1 MTAHLL
7 IEDFSLVF
15 RTRHGTVRAL
25 EDVSLS
31 VERGEIVGVVGESGS
46 GKSVLAYAVMGLQ
59 DAAARVQGGRIMF
72 GGLDMLAASES
83 ALADVRGR
91 ELAMIFQSPR
101 TALNPIRKVGRQIED
116 ILREHANLPRRELRH
131 HAIAALARVRIPD
144 PERRYEA
151 YPFELSG
158 GMCQR
163 VMIAMA
169 LACSPFLLI
178 ADEPTTGLDVT
189 TQAVIM
195 DLIRDMSRDAHM
207 STLLITHDLGLAG
220 EYCDRIAVMHAG
232 PSCRGRADRGIA
244 EPAGTSVYAPASGLD
259 ADAALDHRGAGLD
272 PGAVARSAPRPAAL
286 PLQRPLRSPCARM
299 RREAPALDVA
309 ERNPPSALPEFRCGK
324 RRCERRHSPCTILGE
339 ACSWRRPSGRRS
351 TSCGIGADG

>member
-1 MTAHLL
+1 MTAQLL

-25 EDVSLS
+25 EDISIT
-31 VERGEIVGVVGESGS
+31 VEHGEILGVVGESGS

-59 DAAARVQGGRIMF
+59 DAAARVQGGRIVF
-72 GGLDMLAASES
+72 GGLDMLRAPEP
-83 ALADVRGR
+83 ALSQVRGR

-101 TALNPIRKVGRQIED
+101 TALNPIRKVGHQIQD
-116 ILREHANLPRRELRH
+116 ILRQHANLPSRSLRE

-144 PERRYEA
+144 PQRRYQA

-169 LACSPFLLI
+169 LACSPSLLI

-195 DLIRDMSRDAHM
+195 DLIRDLSRGARM

-232 PSCRGRADRGIA
+232 HVV
-244 EPAGTSVYAPASGLD
+244 ELAPTEELLS
-259 ADAALDHRGAGLD
+259 
-272 PGAVARSAPRPAAL
+272 RPAHPYTRQLLAATPTPRSTVDGLVSIQGQLPDLRRDLPPCRFSARCSRHAPICDEKPLPWTTLNPAHLVRCRL
-286 PLQRPLRSPCARM
+286 PL
-299 RREAPALDVA
+299 
-309 ERNPPSALPEFRCGK
+309 
-324 RRCERRHSPCTILGE
+324 
-339 ACSWRRPSGRRS
+339 
-351 TSCGIGADG
+351 

>member
-1 MTAHLL
+1 LTTQLQ

-15 RTRHGTVRAL
+15 RTRHGSVQAL

-31 VERGEIVGVVGESGS
+31 IEHGEIVGVVGESGS

-59 DAAARVQGGRIMF
+59 DAAARTLGGRIMF
-72 GGLDMLAASES
+72 GGLNMLTASEQ
-83 ALADVRGR
+83 ALAEMRGR
-91 ELAMIFQSPR
+91 EVAMIFQSPR

-116 ILREHANLPRRELRH
+116 ILRQHANLPVRQLRE

-169 LACSPFLLI
+169 LACSPSLLI

-195 DLIRDMSRDAHM
+195 DLLRDMSRDARM

-232 PSCRGRADRGIA
+232 HVVEVAPTD
-244 EPAGTSVYAPASGLD
+244 ELLTHPAHPYTQQLL
-259 ADAALDHRGAGLD
+259 AAT
-272 PGAVARSAPRPAAL
+272 PTP
-286 PLQRPLRSPCARM
+286 
-299 RREAPALDVA
+299 
-309 ERNPPSALPEFRCGK
+309 
-324 RRCERRHSPCTILGE
+324 
-339 ACSWRRPSGRRS
+339 RS
-351 TSCGIGADG
+351 TIQELVSIPGQLPDLRRDLPPCRFSARCVRHLPICDEKPLPWTSLSATHLVRCQVPLP

>member
-1 MTAHLL
+1 LTAHLL
-7 IEDFSLVF
+7 VEDFSLVF

-25 EDVSLS
+25 EDVSLA

-195 DLIRDMSRDAHM
+195 DLIRDMSRDTHM

-232 PSCRGRADRGIA
+232 HLVEVAPTEELLSQPAHPYTRQLLASTPTPRSTIEGLVSIPGQLPDLRRDLPPCRFSARCVRH
-244 EPAGTSVYAPASGLD
+244 APVCD
-259 ADAALDHRGAGLD
+259 E
-272 PGAVARSAPRPAAL
+272 
-286 PLQRPLRSPCARM
+286 RPLPWTSLSATHQVRCQVPLW
-299 RREAPALDVA
+299 EAPA
-309 ERNPPSALPEFRCGK
+309 
-324 RRCERRHSPCTILGE
+324 
-339 ACSWRRPSGRRS
+339 
-351 TSCGIGADG
+351 

>member
-1 MTAHLL
+1 MTAQLL
-7 IEDFSLVF
+7 IEDVSLVF
-15 RTRHGTVRAL
+15 RTRHGIVRAL

-31 VERGEIVGVVGESGS
+31 IERGEIVGVVGESGS
-46 GKSVLAYAVMGLQ
+46 GKSVMAYAVMGLQ
-59 DAAARVQGGRIMF
+59 DPAAQVQAGRIMF
-72 GGLDMLAASES
+72 GGMDMLGASEQT
-83 ALADVRGR
+83 LAEVRGR

-116 ILREHANLPRRELRH
+116 ILRQHTTSRRGELRK
-131 HAIAALARVRIPD
+131 HAIEALARVRIPD
-144 PERRYEA
+144 PERRCEA

-169 LACSPFLLI
+169 LACSPSLLI

-195 DLIRDMSRDAHM
+195 DLIREMSRSARM

-232 PSCRGRADRGIA
+232 HVV
-244 EPAGTSVYAPASGLD
+244 EVAPTEEL
-259 ADAALDHRGAGLD
+259 LT
-272 PGAVARSAPRPAAL
+272 RPAHPYTRQLLAATPTPRSTVEGLVSIPGQL
-286 PLQRPLRSPCARM
+286 PDL
-299 RREAPALDVA
+299 RRELPACRFS
-309 ERNPPSALPEFRCGK
+309 E
-324 RRCERRHSPCTILGE
+324 RCERHVAKCDERPLPSTALSPTHVVRCQVPL
-339 ACSWRRPSGRRS
+339 
-351 TSCGIGADG
+351 

>member
-1 MTAHLL
+1 MTAQLV

-15 RTRHGTVRAL
+15 RTRHGTVQAL

-31 VERGEIVGVVGESGS
+31 VQHGEIVGVVGESGS

-59 DAAARVQGGRIMF
+59 DAAAQVQGGRIVF
-72 GGLDMLAASES
+72 GGLDMLAASER

-91 ELAMIFQSPR
+91 EVAMIFQSPR

-116 ILREHANLPRRELRH
+116 ILRQHANLPSRDLRS
-131 HAIAALARVRIPD
+131 HAVAALTRVGIPD

-195 DLIRDMSRDAHM
+195 DLIRGLSHGARM

-232 PSCRGRADRGIA
+232 HVV
-244 EPAGTSVYAPASGLD
+244 EVAPTDELLS
-259 ADAALDHRGAGLD
+259 
-272 PGAVARSAPRPAAL
+272 RPAHPYTRQLLAATPTPRSTVEGLVSIPGQL
-286 PLQRPLRSPCARM
+286 PDLRRDL
-299 RREAPALDVA
+299 PAC
-309 ERNPPSALPEFRCGK
+309 RFSA
-324 RRCERRHSPCTILGE
+324 RCERHVPLCDE
-339 ACSWRRPSGRRS
+339 RPLPWTQLSDTHLVRCRVPL
-351 TSCGIGADG
+351 

>member
-1 MTAHLL
+1 LTVQLL

-31 VERGEIVGVVGESGS
+31 IGRGEIVGVVGESGS

-59 DAAARVQGGRIMF
+59 DAAARVQGGRILF
-72 GGLDMLAASES
+72 SGLDMLATSEK

-116 ILREHANLPRRELRH
+116 ILRQHANLPGRELRR
-131 HAIAALARVRIPD
+131 HAVAALARVRVPD
-144 PERRYEA
+144 PEQRYEA

-169 LACSPFLLI
+169 LACSPSLLI

-195 DLIRDMSRDAHM
+195 DLIRDMSRDARM

-232 PSCRGRADRGIA
+232 HMV
-244 EPAGTSVYAPASGLD
+244 EVAPTEEL
-259 ADAALDHRGAGLD
+259 LN
-272 PGAVARSAPRPAAL
+272 RPAHPYTRQLLAATPTPRSTVEGLVSIPGQL
-286 PLQRPLRSPCARM
+286 PDLRRDLPPCRFSARCV
-299 RREAPALDVA
+299 RRETTCD
-309 ERNPPSALPEFRCGK
+309 ENPLPWTFVSPTHMVRCQV
-324 RRCERRHSPCTILGE
+324 PL
-339 ACSWRRPSGRRS
+339 
-351 TSCGIGADG
+351 

>member
-1 MTAHLL
+1 MTAQLL

-59 DAAARVQGGRIMF
+59 DAAGQVTGGRIVF
-72 GGLDMLAASES
+72 GGMDLLAASEQ
-83 ALADVRGR
+83 ALADIRGR
-91 ELAMIFQSPR
+91 ELAMIFQIPR

-116 ILREHANLPRRELRH
+116 ILREHANLPGRQLRA
-131 HAIAALARVRIPD
+131 HAIAALERVRIPD

-195 DLIRDMSRDAHM
+195 DLIREMSRNARM

-232 PSCRGRADRGIA
+232 HVVEIAPTEALLAHPAHPYTRQLLAATPTPRSTVDDLVSIPGQLPDLRGELPACRFSARCDR
-244 EPAGTSVYAPASGLD
+244 
-259 ADAALDHRGAGLD
+259 H
-272 PGAVARSAPRPAAL
+272 VATCDE
-286 PLQRPLRSPCARM
+286 RPLPWTM
-299 RREAPALDVA
+299 
-309 ERNPPSALPEFRCGK
+309 
-324 RRCERRHSPCTILGE
+324 IGE
-339 ACSWRRPSGRRS
+339 AHLVRCRVPL
-351 TSCGIGADG
+351 

>member
-1 MTAHLL
+1 MTAQLL
-7 IEDFSLVF
+7 IEDFSLIF

-46 GKSVLAYAVMGLQ
+46 GKSVMAYAVMGLQ
-59 DAAARVQGGRIMF
+59 DAAAQVQGGRIMF
-72 GGLDMLAASES
+72 GGLDMLAAPEP
-83 ALADVRGR
+83 ALAEVRGR

-101 TALNPIRKVGRQIED
+101 TALNPIRKVGRQIQD
-116 ILREHANLPRRELRH
+116 ILRQHTTLPRGELRK
-131 HAIAALARVRIPD
+131 HAIEALARVRIPD
-144 PERRYEA
+144 PERRCEA
-151 YPFELSG
+151 FPFELSG

-169 LACSPFLLI
+169 LACSPVLLI

-195 DLIRDMSRDAHM
+195 DLMRDMSRGARM

-232 PSCRGRADRGIA
+232 HVV
-244 EPAGTSVYAPASGLD
+244 EVAPTEELLS
-259 ADAALDHRGAGLD
+259 
-272 PGAVARSAPRPAAL
+272 RPAHPYTRQLLAATPTPRCTVKGLVSIPGQL
-286 PLQRPLRSPCARM
+286 PDLRGDL
-299 RREAPALDVA
+299 PAC
-309 ERNPPSALPEFRCGK
+309 RFSA
-324 RRCERRHSPCTILGE
+324 RCERHLP
-339 ACSWRRPSGRRS
+339 ACDERPLPWTALSATHLVRCRVPL
-351 TSCGIGADG
+351 